1 MSRGYML
8 PLTLRYLALSETVPV
23 AGMMRAILHALC
35 TEFSAEIPDLDATQK
50 MGVYEFRE
58 ELFVTSYTYP
68 ERTYACV
75 KKVALQWIDDHMD
88 NQLDAAGLKHRV
100 LQLLEL
106 DQAFAPHVGATREVV
121 AHFDFDANSVIDTL
135 ESMEIPAPA
144 LFADNPTE
152 VRIHIPGGV
161 GDIIKDPDGGV
172 WIHAERS
179 SSKEE
184 HAAKLQPVTVQ
195 ALAVSA

>member
-1 MSRGYML
+1 
-8 PLTLRYLALSETVPV
+8 
-23 AGMMRAILHALC
+23 
-35 TEFSAEIPDLDATQK
+35 
-50 MGVYEFRE
+50 
-58 ELFVTSYTYP
+58 
-68 ERTYACV
+68 
-75 KKVALQWIDDHMD
+75 
-88 NQLDAAGLKHRV
+88 LKHRV